1 MTITLE
7 GARAIARQAHQGQ
20 TDLLD
25 VDYMEH
31 VEAVAAGLVDFDLD
45 LQIAAML
52 HDVVEDSE
60 MTLADLREA
69 GVSER
74 SLAAVALV
82 SRNLHPDLAYAEAI
96 ELVAQSPDAVLVK
109 ISDNAHNSL
118 PERVEAL
125 RALGKEPKARYAQA
139 RRVLYAAA
147 KREDVEH
154 ILRRANPSL
163 LGELMTTD

>member
-7 GARAIARQAHQGQ
+7 GARAIARRAHHGQ
-20 TDLLD
+20 TDLLG

-45 LQIAAML
+45 LQVAAML
-52 HDVVEDSE
+52 HDVVEDSDL
-60 MTLADLREA
+60 TLDDLRDA

-82 SRNLHPDLAYAEAI
+82 LRTCIPTSATPRPSSWSRSRRTPYW
-96 ELVAQSPDAVLVK
+96 SR
-109 ISDNAHNSL
+109 SL
-118 PERVEAL
+118 TTPTTHFPQRVEAL
-125 RALGKEPKARYAQA
+125 RALGKEPKPRYAEP

-147 KREDVEH
+147 E
-154 ILRRANPSL
+154 A
-163 LGELMTTD
+163 